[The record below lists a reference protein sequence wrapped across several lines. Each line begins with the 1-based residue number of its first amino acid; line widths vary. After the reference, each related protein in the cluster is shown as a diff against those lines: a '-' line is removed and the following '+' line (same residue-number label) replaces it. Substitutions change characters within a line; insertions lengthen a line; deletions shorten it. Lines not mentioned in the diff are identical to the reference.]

1 MEKSNVIA
9 ALGALA
15 QETRLAVFRLLV
27 ECGPEGLPAGELGG
41 KLGLPSPTLSFHL
54 NQLRHARLVT
64 ARRRGRSII
73 YAANYATMNGL
84 LAYLTENCCRGQ
96 ARCDAS
102 EAGELGHDS
111 REKKRG
117 VASSVSRQRRTA
129 AARSAS

>member
-15 QETRLAVFRLLV
+15 QETRLAIFRLLV
-27 ECGPEGLPAGELGG
+27 ECGPEGLPAGEVGNR
-41 KLGLPSPTLSFHL
+41 LGLPSPTLSFHL
-54 NQLRHARLVT
+54 NQLRHARLVA

-73 YAANYATMNGL
+73 YMANYATMNGL

-96 ARCDAS
+96 ASCGES

-111 REKKRG
+111 PGKKRG

-129 AARSAS
+129 AGRSMS